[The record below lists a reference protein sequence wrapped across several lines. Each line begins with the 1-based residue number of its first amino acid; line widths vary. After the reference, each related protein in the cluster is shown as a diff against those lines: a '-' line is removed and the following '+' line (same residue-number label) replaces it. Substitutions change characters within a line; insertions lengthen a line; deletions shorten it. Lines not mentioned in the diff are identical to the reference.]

1 MAKVPH
7 LERHHGGAGRALL
20 LMACMACIGHLS
32 ISFVQP
38 SVLGGG
44 VRTDFSPISRRAEE
58 VVAPDVEV
66 PETDVATAGHTIQPL
81 FQELNVTNSTDAR
94 KLMGAMVAIFN
105 AGDRAVDLVLLS
117 NFNKSTLVYAIAE
130 VPKPFETAAQVQLR
144 RRDRKMRVRVLQHF
158 QPTPDPDA
166 EVMRISRQTNSTK
179 LGSAIMSKFVDIVG
193 NNLKRSV
200 KLEFQGAMTA
210 SIALDAIEK
219 AQHKAHREFTF
230 IARKIYSPLE
240 EGAPNTVGVKME
252 VILVAT

>member
-32 ISFVQP
+32 VSFVQP

-44 VRTDFSPISRRAEE
+44 VRRDFSPISRRAEE

-66 PETDVATAGHTIQPL
+66 PETDATAGHTIQPL